1 MKELSTK
8 EKAKRYDEAI
18 KRGLDCLTQ
27 TQATE
32 MVTRQDI
39 LDEIF
44 PELKYIEDE
53 KIRKDL
59 KELVELCVRWDFITM
74 GEATTMLNWIENKGD
89 YSIIVRAI
97 KKRKEILSREKNN
110 SINYKDKLSLG
121 GKIAMLEELLVFFNE
136 MQDDQKEHQV
146 SETKYDD
153 IITDSEN
160 NEDKEF
166 EPKFHE
172 GQWIVKENVGVY
184 KVIEVYESWYDVVDD
199 KDQFYSISF
208 DDEYMCH
215 LWTIKDAKDGDVLTA
230 NGCVVIFEKID
241 GLNIKFHCYFHYI
254 GFEPSTYIDS
264 LQNQTAFRPSTK
276 IERERLFKIMKEDG
290 YEWSSDQRKLI
301 KIKKTF

>member
-1 MKELSTK
+1 MKELSIE

-18 KRGLDCLTQ
+18 KRGLDCIIH

-44 PELKYIEDE
+44 PELKDIEDE

-59 KELVELCVRWDFITM
+59 KKLVELCFRWDFITM
-74 GEATTMLNWIENKGD
+74 GEATTMLNWIENKGN
-89 YSIIVRAI
+89 YSIIVREI
-97 KKRKEILSREKNN
+97 KRRKEILSREKNN

-136 MQDDQKEHQV
+136 MQDDQKD
-146 SETKYDD
+146 DD

-160 NEDKEF
+160 NGDNVVR
-166 EPKFHE
+166 PKFHK

-199 KDQFYSISF
+199 KDQHYSISF
-208 DDEYMCH
+208 NNEYMFH

-241 GLNIKFHCYFHYI
+241 GLNIKCHCYFHYI
-254 GFEPSTYIDS
+254 GFEPSLYIDS
-264 LQNQTAFRPSTK
+264 LQNQTAFRPATK
-276 IERERLFKIMKEDG
+276 EESERLFRIMKEDG

>member
-1 MKELSTK
+1 MKELSIE
-8 EKAKRYDEAI
+8 EKAQRYDEAI
-18 KRGLDCLTQ
+18 KRGLDCIIQ

-44 PELKYIEDE
+44 PELKYIEDK

-59 KELVELCVRWDFITM
+59 KELVELCVRWDFITR
-74 GEATTMLNWIENKGD
+74 GESKTMLNWIENKGD

-110 SINYKDKLSLG
+110 SINYKDQLSLG
-121 GKIAMLEELLVFFNE
+121 GKIEMLEELLVFFNE
-136 MQDDQKEHQV
+136 MQDDQKD
-146 SETKYDD
+146 DD

-160 NEDKEF
+160 NGDNVVR
-166 EPKFHE
+166 PKFHK

-199 KDQFYSISF
+199 KDQHYSISF
-208 DDEYMCH
+208 NNEYMFH

-241 GLNIKFHCYFHYI
+241 GLNIKCHCYFHYI
-254 GFEPSTYIDS
+254 GFEPSLYIDS
-264 LQNQTAFRPSTK
+264 LQNQTAFRPATK
-276 IERERLFKIMKEDG
+276 EESERLFRIMKEDG
-290 YEWSSDQRKLI
+290 YEWSSEKRKLI
-301 KIKKTF
+301 KIK

>member
-18 KRGLDCLTQ
+18 KRGLDCIIQ

-44 PELKYIEDE
+44 PELKDIEDE

-59 KELVELCVRWDFITM
+59 KELVELCVRWDFITR
-74 GEATTMLNWIENKGD
+74 GESKTMLNWIENKGN
-89 YSIIVRAI
+89 YSIIIRDI
-97 KKRKEILSREKNN
+97 KRRKEILSREKNY
-110 SINYKDKLSLG
+110 SINYNDKLSLG
-121 GKIAMLEELLVFFNE
+121 GRIAMLEELLVFLNE
-136 MQDDQKEHQV
+136 MQDDQKD
-146 SETKYDD
+146 DD

-160 NEDKEF
+160 NGDKDF
-166 EPKFHE
+166 EPKFHK
-172 GQWIVKENVGVY
+172 GQWIVKENFGVY
-184 KVIEVYESWYDVVDD
+184 KVIEVCESWYEVVDD
-199 KDQFYSISF
+199 KYKHYSISF

-215 LWTIKDAKDGDVLTA
+215 LWTIKDAKDGDVLTT
-230 NGCVVIFEKID
+230 NGGVVIFEKID
-241 GLNIKFHCYFHYI
+241 GLNIKSHCYFYYNGFKPSLYI
-254 GFEPSTYIDS
+254 EDI
-264 LQNQTAFRPSTK
+264 LQNQTAFRPATK
-276 IERERLFKIMKEDG
+276 EEREILFKIMKEDG

>member
-1 MKELSTK
+1 MKELSIE
-8 EKAKRYDEAI
+8 EKAQRYDEAI
-18 KRGLDCLTQ
+18 KRGLDCIIQ
-27 TQATE
+27 AQATE

-110 SINYKDKLSLG
+110 SINYKDKLSIG

-136 MQDDQKEHQV
+136 MQDDQKD
-146 SETKYDD
+146 DD

-160 NEDKEF
+160 NEDKKF
-166 EPKFHE
+166 EPKFHK
-172 GQWIVKENVGVY
+172 GQWIVKENLEVY
-184 KVIEVYESWYDVVDD
+184 KVIEVGEDGYEVVDN
-199 KDQFYSISF
+199 KDQHYSISF
-208 DDEYMCH
+208 DSEYMFH

-254 GFEPSTYIDS
+254 GFEPSIYIDS

-290 YEWSSDQRKLI
+290 YEWSSEQRKLI

>member
-8 EKAKRYDEAI
+8 EKAQRYDEAI
-18 KRGLDCLTQ
+18 KRGLDCIIQ
-27 TQATE
+27 AQATE

-44 PELKYIEDE
+44 PELKDIEDE

-59 KELVELCVRWDFITM
+59 KKLVELCFRWDFITI
-74 GEATTMLNWIENKGD
+74 GESTTMLNWIENKGN
-89 YSIIVRAI
+89 YSIIVREI
-97 KKRKEILSREKNN
+97 KRRKEILSREKNN

-121 GKIAMLEELLVFFNE
+121 GKIEMLEELLVFFNE
-136 MQDDQKEHQV
+136 MQDDQ
-146 SETKYDD
+146 KYDD

-166 EPKFHE
+166 EPKFHK

-184 KVIEVYESWYDVVDD
+184 KVIEVCECWYDVVDD
-199 KDQFYSISF
+199 KDQHYSISF

-215 LWTIKDAKDGDVLTA
+215 LWTIKDAKDGDVLIA

-241 GLNIKFHCYFHYI
+241 GLNIKCHCYFHYI
-254 GFEPSTYIDS
+254 GFEPSLYIDS
-264 LQNQTAFRPSTK
+264 LQNQTAFRPATK
-276 IERERLFKIMKEDG
+276 EESERLFRIMKEDG
-290 YEWSSDQRKLI
+290 YEWSSEQRKLI

>member
-1 MKELSTK
+1 MKELSTE

-18 KRGLDCLTQ
+18 KRGLDCLIQ

-59 KELVELCVRWDFITM
+59 KELVELCIRWDFITI

-121 GKIAMLEELLVFFNE
+121 GKIEMLEELLVFFNE

-146 SETKYDD
+146 SEKKDND

-160 NEDKEF
+160 NGDYVD
-166 EPKFHE
+166 EPMFHK
-172 GQWIVKENVGVY
+172 GQWIVKENVGTY
-184 KVIEVYESWYDVVDD
+184 KVIEVCEYWYDVVDN
-199 KDQFYSISF
+199 KDQHYSISF

-241 GLNIKFHCYFHYI
+241 GLNIKFHCFFHYI
-254 GFEPSTYIDS
+254 GFEPSPYIDS
-264 LQNQTAFRPSTK
+264 LQNQTAFRPATK
-276 IERERLFKIMKEDG
+276 EESERLFKIMRENG
-290 YEWSSDQRKLI
+290 YEWSSEQRKLI
-301 KIKKTF
+301 KIK

>member
-1 MKELSTK
+1 MKELSIE
-8 EKAKRYDEAI
+8 EKAQRYDEAI
-18 KRGLDCLTQ
+18 KRGLDCIIQ

-121 GKIAMLEELLVFFNE
+121 GKIEMLEELLVFFNE
-136 MQDDQKEHQV
+136 MQDDQKD
-146 SETKYDD
+146 DD

-160 NEDKEF
+160 NGDKDF
-166 EPKFHE
+166 EPKFHK

-184 KVIEVYESWYDVVDD
+184 KVIEVCESWYDVVDD
-199 KDQFYSISF
+199 KDQHYSISF
-208 DDEYMCH
+208 NNEYMFH
-215 LWTIKDAKDGDVLTA
+215 LWTIKDAKDGDVLTT
-230 NGCVVIFEKID
+230 NGGVVIFEKID

-254 GFEPSTYIDS
+254 GFEPSPYIDS
-264 LQNQTAFRPSTK
+264 LQNQTAFRPATK
-276 IERERLFKIMKEDG
+276 EESEMLFKIMKEDG
-290 YEWSSDQRKLI
+290 YEWSSEQRKLI
-301 KIKKTF
+301 KIKKTS

>member
-1 MKELSTK
+1 MKELSTE

-18 KRGLDCLTQ
+18 KRGLDCLIQ

-59 KELVELCVRWDFITM
+59 KELVELCVRWDFITR
-74 GEATTMLNWIENKGD
+74 GESKTMLNWIENKGD

-110 SINYKDKLSLG
+110 SINYNDKLSLG
-121 GKIAMLEELLVFFNE
+121 GRIAMLEELLVFFNE
-136 MQDDQKEHQV
+136 MQDDQKD
-146 SETKYDD
+146 DD

-160 NEDKEF
+160 NGDKEF
-166 EPKFHE
+166 EPKFHK
-172 GQWIVKENVGVY
+172 GQWIVKENVGTY
-184 KVIEVYESWYDVVDD
+184 KVIEVCEYWYDVVDN
-199 KDQFYSISF
+199 KDQHYSISF

-215 LWTIKDAKDGDVLTA
+215 LWTIKDAKDGDVLTTK
-230 NGCVVIFEKID
+230 GCVVIFEKID
-241 GLNIKFHCYFHYI
+241 GLNIKFHCFFHYI
-254 GFEPSTYIDS
+254 GFEPSPYIDS

-276 IERERLFKIMKEDG
+276 VERERLFKIMKKDG
-290 YEWSSDQRKLI
+290 YEWSSEQRKLI

>member
-1 MKELSTK
+1 MKELSIE
-8 EKAKRYDEAI
+8 EKAQRYDEAI
-18 KRGLDCLTQ
+18 KRGLDCIIH

-121 GKIAMLEELLVFFNE
+121 GKIAMLEELLVFFIE